1 VLRSIL
7 LRAEEPELDPDLG
20 DSGSDASVCFLRHRK
35 NAPAKRR
42 ATPATEPMTAPA
54 TVPPETPFCSVSF
67 SEPAPGVT
75 TAVLVTVWV
84 TGPPETVT
92 TRVLTKVVWESELVS
107 AVEEGLLVT
116 TAAWVE
122 VKDKDVDVEDG
133 VDDGVVDEG
142 VEEVDVDEVEED

>member
-1 VLRSIL
+1 
-7 LRAEEPELDPDLG
+7 
-20 DSGSDASVCFLRHRK
+20 
-35 NAPAKRR
+35 
-42 ATPATEPMTAPA
+42 
-54 TVPPETPFCSVSF
+54 
-67 SEPAPGVT
+67 
-75 TAVLVTVWV
+75 
-84 TGPPETVT
+84 VT

>member
-1 VLRSIL
+1 
-7 LRAEEPELDPDLG
+7 
-20 DSGSDASVCFLRHRK
+20 
-35 NAPAKRR
+35 
-42 ATPATEPMTAPA
+42 M
-54 TVPPETPFCSVSF
+54 
-67 SEPAPGVT
+67 
-75 TAVLVTVWV
+75 
-84 TGPPETVT
+84 
-92 TRVLTKVVWESELVS
+92 VWESELVS